1 MLDWP
6 RDPAPD
12 AKYKY
17 PTYGLAV
24 ELVRELGS
32 TGLSYVLDRATDS
45 PFDPEI
51 SRSLDALR
59 ELRERGG
66 APKGPWKG
74 VNADLQRAVWT
85 LMGLEASRALSA
97 PPVADLLGELES
109 RHKKISQTELLTL
122 SYVPTDLLSQLT
134 RRNESI
140 QGSRR
145 KADARRR
152 RALNPQSD
160 LFAASIRE
168 IMEEL
173 VDLSGAGERS
183 GDEARAIHQRGR
195 SVPPL
200 EELKQR
206 ERRLGG
212 GRRLSA
218 WSIAVI
224 PLTAF
229 LTVQLEPD
237 TLPGRVEVVSSLLE
251 ARYAS
256 TADATWQWTGNAES
270 VRNLFRGRAARDPR
284 SWPPA
289 LDLWLRWRVLAL
301 LERTSAYVEKYH
313 PLPAPFTA
321 YDVADR
327 VGLDYGH
334 APRID
339 ELLQEGGMP
348 LDVDTTTEPRSYGYR
363 PHE

>member
-6 RDPAPD
+6 RDPPPD

-32 TGLSYVLDRATDS
+32 TGLRYVLDRVTDS
-45 PFDPEI
+45 
-51 SRSLDALR
+51 LH
-59 ELRERGG
+59 ELRERG
-66 APKGPWKG
+66 G

-109 RHKKISQTELLTL
+109 RHQKISRTELLTL
-122 SYVPTDLLSQLT
+122 SYVPTDLLSRLT

-145 KADARRR
+145 KADASRR
-152 RALNPQSD
+152 RALNPRSD
-160 LFAASIRE
+160 LFAVSICE

-173 VDLSGAGERS
+173 GELSGVGERS
-183 GDEARAIHQRGR
+183 GDEARAIHQRGW

-206 ERRLGG
+206 ERHLGG

-224 PLTAF
+224 PLIAY
-229 LTVQLEPD
+229 LTVQLERD

-251 ARYAS
+251 GRYAL
-256 TADATWQWTGNAES
+256 TADATWQWTGDAEG
-270 VRNLFRGRAARDPR
+270 VRNLFRGRAAGDPR

-301 LERTSAYVEKYH
+301 LERTPAYAETH
-313 PLPAPFTA
+313 RPLPVPFTV
-321 YDVADR
+321 YDVAEGI
-327 VGLDYGH
+327 GLDFGH

-339 ELLQEGGMP
+339 ELLQESGMP
-348 LDVDTTTEPRSYGYR
+348 LVVDTTTEPRSYR
-363 PHE
+363 RRE